1 MRQGWRID
9 PMLSYWPHYRG
20 GRQLW
25 RPKDAGGLAHLFW
38 AGAGPMKTFSQIEA
52 ILRSHEKRFRKAR
65 LFVLGAAAI
74 WLSVSIAALLL
85 GSAGFFSRA
94 GGLGTGLILVAFAT
108 AAAIRQTYQLDL
120 LKALI
125 LVLRAE
131 HIGTPP
137 LSLPERDHHLE
148 LVERL
153 IARSDRRSA
162 LVRAFDVGITLTATL
177 QWAFGDLA
185 ANYLFFCGSDSC

>member
-1 MRQGWRID
+1 
-9 PMLSYWPHYRG
+9 
-20 GRQLW
+20 
-25 RPKDAGGLAHLFW
+25 
-38 AGAGPMKTFSQIEA
+38 MKTFTHMSE
-52 ILRSHEKRFRKAR
+52 ILHAHERRFAR
-65 LFVLGAAAI
+65 ARFLVIGAASI
-74 WLSVSIAALLL
+74 WILVSAAALLA
-85 GSAGFFSRA
+85 GSSEFFSRA

-108 AAAIRQTYQLDL
+108 AAAIRQSYQLDL
-120 LKALI
+120 VKSLI

-137 LSLPERDHHLE
+137 LTLPERDHHLE

-153 IARSDRRSA
+153 IARSDRRST

-185 ANYLFFCGSDSC
+185 ANVLIFCGSFRC